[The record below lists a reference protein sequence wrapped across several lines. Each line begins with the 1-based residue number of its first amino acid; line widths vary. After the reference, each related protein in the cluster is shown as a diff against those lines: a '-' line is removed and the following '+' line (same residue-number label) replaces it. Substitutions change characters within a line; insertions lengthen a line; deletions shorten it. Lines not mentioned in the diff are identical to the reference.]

1 MVNAL
6 VDSMTHA
13 DTCMPMPAFP
23 LPSSPGVAGPLDSKS
38 ALHIDKIA
46 MVGIKLK
53 KGFEDPKV
61 CMVVRKFSRHGPRR
75 LAVQHPIKSG
85 NQAFATLAAAFW
97 SVAFGS
103 SGS

>member
-1 MVNAL
+1 MHANACISL
-6 VDSMTHA
+6 AVISWRSRPTG
-13 DTCMPMPAFP
+13 
-23 LPSSPGVAGPLDSKS
+23 LQKR
-38 ALHIDKIA
+38 IDKIA

-61 CMVVRKFSRHGPRR
+61 CMVVRRFSRHGPRR